1 MAQNVGTVD
10 RALRA
15 VIGISIAIFGW
26 LGLAG
31 VAGIIVTVVGLVLT
45 ATALF
50 SVCPAYSILGMNTCE
65 KPDSRGH

>member
-1 MAQNVGTVD
+1 MGMNVGTVD

-15 VIGISIAIFGW
+15 VVGTSLAIFGW

-31 VAGIIVTVVGLVLT
+31 VGGIVVAVIGLVLM

-50 SVCPAYSILGMNTCE
+50 STCPAYSILGMNTCE
-65 KPDSRGH
+65 KPDPRGH

>member
-1 MAQNVGTVD
+1 MAENVGTVD

-15 VIGISIAIFGW
+15 VVGTSLAIFGW
-26 LGLAG
+26 LGLTG
-31 VAGIIVTVVGLVLT
+31 IAGIVVTVVGLVLA